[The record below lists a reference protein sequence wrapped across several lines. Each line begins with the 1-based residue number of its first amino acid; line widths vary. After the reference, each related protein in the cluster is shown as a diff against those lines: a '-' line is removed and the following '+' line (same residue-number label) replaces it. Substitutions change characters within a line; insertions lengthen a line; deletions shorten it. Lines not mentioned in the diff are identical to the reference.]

1 MLGNPERGGRVAGCR
16 CAADE
21 DGKGGF
27 HYFRT
32 YADLAQLEQLHGV
45 GNITC
50 HTPYEVVANVMKTA
64 ELPGKNPQEEV
75 FRAAEALMK
84 QIAIATRK
92 LRQLGVART
101 ERPISDYVEWVVS
114 EKLGL
119 RLNSNPI
126 EQGFDAVD
134 TDGKRYQIKSRM
146 IPKRSGNTG
155 FDNIEPHDFD
165 YLICTFVDPATY
177 QIHSAYKVPRSVV
190 LKHTVQYAKR
200 KSFRWERVSR
210 TDPEIAKVI

>member
-50 HTPYEVVANVMKTA
+50 HTPYKVVANVMKTA

-155 FDNIEPHDFD
+155 FDNIESHNLTISSVHSLTLRPTRFTQHTKCPARLSSSTQCSTPNARAFD
-165 YLICTFVDPATY
+165 GNAFRGQT
-177 QIHSAYKVPRSVV
+177 PR
-190 LKHTVQYAKR
+190 LQK
-200 KSFRWERVSR
+200 
-210 TDPEIAKVI
+210 